1 MADNNV
7 PKPDFVSDEDWKL
20 LMETRNVKAIRA
32 WGAEHTR
39 RYLESNGSDESGSM
53 VGQAVILITTI
64 GRKSGQERTNPVN
77 FVQDG
82 DKIYVVGSLSGLDE
96 EPFWARNLEQ
106 TPRGWV
112 QMKDRRWAVNS
123 RRITDEMERAELWP
137 RLTAKFPLWGHFQK
151 YSERQF
157 KVFELTP
164 A

>member
-20 LMETRNVKAIRA
+20 LMETRNAKAIRA

-64 GRKSGQERTNPVN
+64 GRKTGQERTNPVN

-123 RRITDEMERAELWP
+123 RRITDEKERAELWP